1 MEIKKAYVVSVTSVK
16 GGTGKTTNVLNLAG
30 SYCHLNKKCLI
41 IDLDLYSGDIAPMLN
56 INYDKDI
63 YNFFEDVTNN
73 NFKSMFDYITK
84 YNEYIDILAS
94 PKDPRFASKI
104 NGKLV
109 SLLLS
114 KVQTLYDVIILDT
127 NHFLNLINLVA
138 FDKSDQILYILN
150 SNLMNLKS
158 MKTFVSIFNNINK
171 KNYKILLYEAREKKK
186 NYISESEISSV
197 VKHDIDFYVP
207 SSFHQKNYE
216 DYVLKG
222 KIMTLN
228 NHKLNK
234 IYRDIIKIIEQVR
247 YEK

>member
-1 MEIKKAYVVSVTSVK
+1 MEIKKAYVLSVTSVK
-16 GGTGKTTNVLNLAG
+16 GGTGKTTNVINLAG
-30 SYCHLNKKCLI
+30 SYCNLKKKTLI
-41 IDLDLYSGDIAPMLN
+41 IDLDLYSGDIAAMLN

-63 YNFFEDVTNN
+63 YNFFEDITNN
-73 NFKSMFDYITK
+73 SFKNMFDYITK

-104 NGKLV
+104 NGKLI

-114 KVQTLYDVIILDT
+114 KLQTLYDVIILDT

-150 SNLMNLKS
+150 GNLMNLKS
-158 MKTFVSIFNNINK
+158 MKTITSIFNNINK
-171 KNYKILLYEAREKKK
+171 RNYKILLYEAKEKK
-186 NYISESEISSV
+186 NNFLSESEISSV
-197 VKHDIDFYVP
+197 IKHDIDFKIP
-207 SSFHQKNYE
+207 NSFYQKNYE

-234 IYRDIIKIIEQVR
+234 IYIEIIKKNRTGEI
-247 YEK
+247 